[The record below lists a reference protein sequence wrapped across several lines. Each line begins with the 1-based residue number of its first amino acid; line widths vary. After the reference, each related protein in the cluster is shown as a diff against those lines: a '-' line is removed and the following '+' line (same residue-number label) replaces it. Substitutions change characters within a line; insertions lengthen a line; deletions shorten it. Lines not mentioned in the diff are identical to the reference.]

1 MCEDIFIVI
10 GGKVNSDIYVFIVL
24 ILEIRKEC
32 YAIEIK

>member
-10 GGKVNSDIYVFIVL
+10 GGNVNSDIYVLIVL

-32 YAIEIK
+32 L